1 MTTTTTESRPVE
13 RSLEAQAWSALL
25 SPPGSWRAL
34 GLALV
39 TLGLMTL
46 AALVMLVVATLTLF
60 RARRLYTEVLARGLV
75 RAILRLWRID
85 VVVHQDRPFPVRQ
98 TVYVSNHT
106 STIDLFVLVALGFP
120 RTRYFLSGFLRK
132 LLPLGVI
139 ASLMGTFFTCPQTD
153 RAGRVRCFQRA
164 DRRLRQ
170 TGDSVYLSPEGQRV
184 TTGRIGHF
192 NQGAFHLA
200 TSLGAPIVPLYLE
213 IPPGIDPGKGYAAR
227 PGTVHVHVGPEIP
240 TDDWRLEELEANR
253 ARVRELFVR
262 FEDGLRS
269 GRWTGAWRPVPAARA

>member
-1 MTTTTTESRPVE
+1 MSTTTESRPVG
-13 RSLEAQAWSALL
+13 RSLESQAWAALL
-25 SPPGSWRAL
+25 APPGSWRAL
-34 GLALV
+34 GLALL

-46 AALVMLVVATLTLF
+46 AALVMLVVATVTLF
-60 RARRLYTEVLARGLV
+60 RARRLYTEVLARGLAH
-75 RAILRLWRID
+75 AILRLWRID
-85 VVVHQDRPFPVRQ
+85 VVVHRDRPFPRRQ

-120 RTRYFLSGFLRK
+120 RTRFFLSGFLRK
-132 LLPLGVI
+132 LWPLGVI
-139 ASLMGTFFTCPQTD
+139 ATLMGTFFTCPQTD
-153 RAGRVRCFQRA
+153 RPGRVRCFQRA
-164 DRRLRQ
+164 DRRLRR

-192 NQGAFHLA
+192 NKGAFHLA

-240 TDDWRLEELEANR
+240 TGDWRLEDLEANR
-253 ARVRELFVR
+253 AGVRSLFVE

-269 GRWTGAWRPVPAARA
+269 GRWTGPWRPVPPARG